1 MNKYVNFAVMAIEKK
16 WIVKEQGNPAAVRA
30 LSAELGIDQVLANL
44 LVQRNITT
52 ADRAREFFKPD
63 LSKLHDPFLMKDMDK
78 AVERL
83 GKAISSEEK
92 VLIYGDYDVDG
103 TTAVALMYTFIRNFN
118 PNVEYYIPDRY
129 DEGYGISYK
138 GIDWGHENG
147 YTLIVALDCGIKA
160 VEKIAYARSLG
171 MDMII
176 CDHHLP
182 DEELPPAVAILDPKR
197 PDCSYPFD
205 DLSGCGVGF
214 KLIQAY
220 AMRKSIPFA
229 WVESFLDLV
238 AVSIAADLVSMTGEN
253 RILAYYGLERLNQS
267 PRKGLQSIIRLSGL
281 ENHKISVDDIVFK
294 IGPRINAAGRMESG
308 RTAVHLLVSR
318 NDEEAQSIGKIID
331 LHNKER
337 KSVDKQITKAAI
349 ESVMNDSS
357 FRERKSTVVFDPKW
371 NKGVVAIVASRL
383 VEAFYRPTIVLT
395 ESNGLITGSARSIAG
410 FDLYEAIK
418 ECSEYLENYGGHMYA
433 AGLTL
438 KKENLIPFEDKFEKV
453 VAEKITEDILTPVVQ
468 IDTYLDFKQITPK
481 FFRIL
486 KQFQPFGPGNQ
497 SPVFI
502 TENVYDNGNGR
513 LVGSGNGHMKL
524 ELIQEDEPYR
534 YISAIAFNRAEH
546 FEHLHAGNPVDIC
559 YSIAENYYRGI
570 ANIQLRV
577 KDIHKKELF

>member
-1 MNKYVNFAVMAIEKK
+1 MAIEKK
-16 WIVKEQGNPAAVRA
+16 WIVKGQGNPAAVRA

-52 ADRAREFFKPD
+52 AERAREFFKPD

-83 GKAISSEEK
+83 EKAISNEEK

-147 YTLIVALDCGIKA
+147 YTLIIALDCGIKA
-160 VEKIAYARSLG
+160 VEKVAYAKGLG

-197 PDCSYPFD
+197 HDCSYPFD

-318 NDEEAQSIGKIID
+318 SDEEAQNIGKIID

-357 FRERKSTVVFDPKW
+357 FRDRKSTVVFDPKW

-438 KKENLIPFEDKFEKV
+438 KKENLKPFEEKFEQV

-468 IDTYLDFKQITPK
+468 IDTFLDFKQITPK

>member
-1 MNKYVNFAVMAIEKK
+1 M
-16 WIVKEQGNPAAVRA
+16 
-30 LSAELGIDQVLANL
+30 
-44 LVQRNITT
+44 
-52 ADRAREFFKPD
+52 
-63 LSKLHDPFLMKDMDK
+63 
-78 AVERL
+78 
-83 GKAISSEEK
+83 
-92 VLIYGDYDVDG
+92 
-103 TTAVALMYTFIRNFN
+103 
-118 PNVEYYIPDRY
+118 
-129 DEGYGISYK
+129 
-138 GIDWGHENG
+138 
-147 YTLIVALDCGIKA
+147 
-160 VEKIAYARSLG
+160 
-171 MDMII
+171 
-176 CDHHLP
+176 
-182 DEELPPAVAILDPKR
+182 
-197 PDCSYPFD
+197 
-205 DLSGCGVGF
+205 
-214 KLIQAY
+214 
-220 AMRKSIPFA
+220 
-229 WVESFLDLV
+229 
-238 AVSIAADLVSMTGEN
+238 
-253 RILAYYGLERLNQS
+253 
-267 PRKGLQSIIRLSGL
+267 
-281 ENHKISVDDIVFK
+281 
-294 IGPRINAAGRMESG
+294 
-308 RTAVHLLVSR
+308 
-318 NDEEAQSIGKIID
+318 
-331 LHNKER
+331 
-337 KSVDKQITKAAI
+337 DKQITKAAI

-357 FRERKSTVVFDPKW
+357 FRDRKSTVVFDPKW

-438 KKENLIPFEDKFEKV
+438 KKENLKPFEEKFEQV

-468 IDTYLDFKQITPK
+468 IDTFLDFKQITPK

>member
-1 MNKYVNFAVMAIEKK
+1 MATEKK
-16 WIVKEQGNPAAVRA
+16 WIVKEQGNPAEVRS
-30 LSAELGIDQVLANL
+30 LSAELNIDQVLANL
-44 LVQRNITT
+44 LVQRGITT
-52 ADRAREFFKPD
+52 ARQAREFFRPN

-83 GKAISSEEK
+83 DRAISSEEK
-92 VLIYGDYDVDG
+92 ILIYGDYDVDG
-103 TTAVALMYTFIRNFN
+103 TTAVALMYTFIRNYN

-138 GIDWGHENG
+138 GIDWGAENG
-147 YTLIVALDCGIKA
+147 YTLIIALDCGIKA
-160 VEKIAYARSLG
+160 VEKVEYAAEKG
-171 MDMII
+171 IDVII

-182 DEELPPAVAILDPKR
+182 GEKIPPAYAILDPKQA
-197 PDCSYPFD
+197 DCRYPFD

-214 KLIQAY
+214 KLVQAY
-220 AMRKSIPFA
+220 AKVKNLPFE

-238 AVSIAADLVSMTGEN
+238 VVSISADLVSMTGEN
-253 RILAYYGLERLNQS
+253 RILAYYGLQRLNAS
-267 PRKGLQSIIRLSGL
+267 PSKGLQSIIKLSGL
-281 ENHKISVDDIVFK
+281 ENHKITIDDIVFK

-318 NDEEAQSIGKIID
+318 NDEEAKNIGAAINT
-331 LHNKER
+331 HNNER
-337 KSVDKQITKAAI
+337 KYIDKEITREAIDSVKKLKDYHT
-349 ESVMNDSS
+349 
-357 FRERKSTVVFDPKW
+357 RKSTIVFDPKW
-371 NKGVVAIVASRL
+371 HKGVVGIVASRL

-395 ESNGLITGSARSIAG
+395 ESNGFITGSARSIAG
-410 FDLYEAIK
+410 FDLYEAI
-418 ECSEYLENYGGHMYA
+418 ESCSEYLENFGGHMYA

-438 KKENLIPFEDKFEKV
+438 KRENLESFTEKFEKV
-453 VAEKITEDILTPVVQ
+453 VAAKIDESILTPVVT

-481 FFRIL
+481 FFQIL
-486 KQFQPFGPGNQ
+486 KQFQPFGPGNL

-513 LVGSGNGHMKL
+513 LVGMGNGHMKL

-534 YISAIAFNRAEH
+534 HFSAIAFNKAEH

-577 KDIHKKELF
+577 KDIKEKELF